1 MARLNTHHSPTPL
14 QTRSSTVDSLYRD
27 PSVAPRNANSARG
40 TTYSVMSPSQSS
52 DKENVDSESREG
64 TPQPAKRR
72 GLGSASGRIP
82 TPDTGSTV
90 SSGSNKRRR
99 TDDYDLNGASEV
111 YEDEDEEENEEEQ
124 PGRPQRRR
132 TTTAQPEEEEEDSQS
147 KMYNPNQDPNKRR
160 EVRYQLR
167 ENHRQLEDNR
177 GEYVKPNNK
186 GLHELIIR
194 NDSTFGKVRQTADAT
209 VDSRFLVAATEIANK
224 KLQNSLH
231 GSGGAGV
238 DLDQF
243 VSKCIYF
250 IKSGGHR
257 HGEEDAP
264 ALAVAEDEEDDTGDG
279 LDWALFGRQACFPS
293 NKRPSTAS
301 FLLGPLSVQKK
312 IRTTQRRATQ
322 RRAPVGPATRP
333 QEVKEGDIT
342 QSENSNLTHLV
353 KGIKSKL
360 ETHIESAA
368 DAASEELEAI
378 PEDERTDE
386 DYSAAFARH
395 RVAQT
400 PDGEPAV
407 HLFDFAINP
416 ENFGQTVENLF
427 YISFLVR
434 EGNAEIV
441 KDDDGLP
448 LLAPAAPRG
457 VSEQRDQGAQKH
469 QAVFSIDYP
478 TWQMFIDAYGIR
490 EPLIPHREREE
501 DIGGARWY

>member
-1 MARLNTHHSPTPL
+1 
-14 QTRSSTVDSLYRD
+14 
-27 PSVAPRNANSARG
+27 
-40 TTYSVMSPSQSS
+40 
-52 DKENVDSESREG
+52 
-64 TPQPAKRR
+64 
-72 GLGSASGRIP
+72 
-82 TPDTGSTV
+82 
-90 SSGSNKRRR
+90 
-99 TDDYDLNGASEV
+99 
-111 YEDEDEEENEEEQ
+111 
-124 PGRPQRRR
+124 
-132 TTTAQPEEEEEDSQS
+132 
-147 KMYNPNQDPNKRR
+147 
-160 EVRYQLR
+160 
-167 ENHRQLEDNR
+167 
-177 GEYVKPNNK
+177 
-186 GLHELIIR
+186 LHELIIR

-209 VDSRFLVAATEIANK
+209 VDSRFLVAATDLANK

-250 IKSGGHR
+250 MKSGGHR

-264 ALAVAEDEEDDTGDG
+264 AIAVADDEEDDTGDG
-279 LDWALFGRQACFPS
+279 LDWALFGRQACFLG
-293 NKRPSTAS
+293 NKRPPIAS

-312 IRTTQRRATQ
+312 VRTTQRRATQ

-342 QSENSNLTHLV
+342 QSENTNLTHLV

-360 ETHIESAA
+360 EEHLDSAA
-368 DAASEELEAI
+368 DAANDEIQQI
-378 PEDERTDE
+378 PEDDQTEE

-416 ENFGQTVENLF
+416 QDFGQTVENLF

-434 EGNAEIV
+434 EGNAQIV

-478 TWQMFIDAYGIR
+478 TWQMFIEAYSIR
-490 EPLIPHREREE
+490 EPLIPHRVQEE
-501 DIGGARWY
+501 DNGGARWY

>member
-1 MARLNTHHSPTPL
+1 
-14 QTRSSTVDSLYRD
+14 
-27 PSVAPRNANSARG
+27 
-40 TTYSVMSPSQSS
+40 
-52 DKENVDSESREG
+52 
-64 TPQPAKRR
+64 
-72 GLGSASGRIP
+72 
-82 TPDTGSTV
+82 
-90 SSGSNKRRR
+90 
-99 TDDYDLNGASEV
+99 
-111 YEDEDEEENEEEQ
+111 
-124 PGRPQRRR
+124 
-132 TTTAQPEEEEEDSQS
+132 
-147 KMYNPNQDPNKRR
+147 
-160 EVRYQLR
+160 
-167 ENHRQLEDNR
+167 
-177 GEYVKPNNK
+177 
-186 GLHELIIR
+186 
-194 NDSTFGKVRQTADAT
+194 VRQTADAT
-209 VDSRFLVAATEIANK
+209 VDSRFLNTATDLANK

-243 VSKCIYF
+243 VSRCIYF
-250 IKSGGHR
+250 MKSGGHR

-264 ALAVAEDEEDDTGDG
+264 AIAVAEDEEDDTGDG
-279 LDWALFGRQACFPS
+279 LDWILFGRQACFPS
-293 NKRPSTAS
+293 NKRPPTAS

-312 IRTTQRRATQ
+312 VRTTQRRATQ

-360 ETHIESAA
+360 EEHIETAA
-368 DAASEELEAI
+368 EAASEEIEAI
-378 PEDERTDE
+378 PEDERTEE

-400 PDGEPAV
+400 PDDEAAV

-416 ENFGQTVENLF
+416 KSFGQTVENLF

-434 EGNAEIV
+434 EGTAQIV

-469 QAVFSIDYP
+469 QAVFSIDHP
-478 TWQMFIDAYGIR
+478 TWLMFIDAYGITKS
-490 EPLIPHREREE
+490 LIPHREQEE
-501 DIGGARWY
+501 ENGGAKWY

>member
-1 MARLNTHHSPTPL
+1 MARFNTHLSAAPQ

-27 PSVAPRNANSARG
+27 PSVAPRHASNTRG
-40 TTYSVMSPSQSS
+40 STYSFMSPSQSS
-52 DKENVDSESREG
+52 DKENMDAESCES
-64 TPQPAKRR
+64 TPQPAKRK
-72 GLGSASGRIP
+72 GLSNASGRIP
-82 TPDTGSTV
+82 TPDTGSTT
-90 SSGSNKRRR
+90 GGAGNKRRR
-99 TDDYDLNGASEV
+99 TGDYSMNGAPEI
-111 YEDEDEEENEEEQ
+111 YEDEGEEAEEDEQLGQ
-124 PGRPQRRR
+124 PQQWREA
-132 TTTAQPEEEEEDSQS
+132 TTQSGEEEDGQS
-147 KMYNPNQDPNKRR
+147 KLYNPNQDPEKRR

-167 ENHRQLEDNR
+167 EHHRQLEENR
-177 GEYVKPNNK
+177 GEFVKSRNN
-186 GLHELIIR
+186 GLFELLRR
-194 NDSTFGKVRQTADAT
+194 NDATFGKVRQTADAT
-209 VDSRFLVAATEIANK
+209 VDSRFLVTATELANT

-250 IKSGGHR
+250 MKSGGYR
-257 HGEEDAP
+257 HGEEEAP
-264 ALAVAEDEEDDTGDG
+264 AIAVADEEEEDSGDG

-293 NKRPSTAS
+293 NRRPPVSS
-301 FLLGPLSVQKK
+301 FLLGPLSVQKRV
-312 IRTTQRRATQ
+312 RTTQRRATQ

-333 QEVKEGDIT
+333 QEVREGDIM

-360 ETHIESAA
+360 ESHL
-368 DAASEELEAI
+368 DAAAQAASDELEQI
-378 PEDERTDE
+378 PEGETTDE
-386 DYSAAFARH
+386 DYAAAFARH

-416 ENFGQTVENLF
+416 RDFGQTVENLF
-427 YISFLVR
+427 YVSFLVR
-434 EGNAEIV
+434 EGNAQIV

-478 TWQMFIDAYGIR
+478 VWQMFIKAYDIR
-490 EPLIPHREREE
+490 EPLIPHRVQEE
-501 DIGGARWY
+501 DNGGARWY